1 MGTLQLIEVEDFKS
15 WRGRQSIGPFM
26 RFTCIIG
33 PNGSGKSNVMDAIS
47 FVMGERTANLRVKH
61 LRDLIH
67 GAHVGAPVSS
77 VAKVSMVYQ
86 KENGNE
92 VTFER
97 IITGN
102 SSAFHLNGRAIS
114 RMEYTSELE
123 KIGILLKARNCLVF
137 QGAVENIAMKKPKE
151 RTQLFEQI
159 SNSGELAAEY
169 ESKKKE
175 LTKAEE
181 EARFNYN
188 KKKSAAVERNHVK
201 HEKQEAD
208 RYNMFIEDLKNT
220 RIQLQLFH
228 LYHNELF
235 IEDLDNKLQE
245 KNKIINSWKERQT
258 AAEQHVKA
266 MKKELGKLIRE
277 QQQIEK
283 EIKEHEFSLNEKRPN
298 YIKGKENTSHHIKKV
313 EIAKKSLENSERQ
326 YSTHQQ
332 EVKELKLEIE
342 DVNKAWDAFEQK
354 VQKQIISRGHSMELE
369 ESQIQRYKELK
380 ELVRKQ
386 VSTMTQTLEKLRWE
400 QKADR
405 DKLELDQR
413 NIKHTEHEI
422 EDHLKRAEK
431 LEEYIDNCKTT
442 LGGHKQQEEELTK
455 YIESSKVRIGQVSE
469 ELNEVAKDLQN
480 AKIDHR
486 EGRRQ
491 QKKAEIFESLKR
503 MYPEHVYGR
512 LVDLC
517 HPIHKRYQL
526 AATKIFGRYINAIV
540 VSTEKVARDCIRYLK
555 EGRAEPETFLP
566 LDYLEIKPTNER
578 LREIKGA
585 KMMIDVV
592 QSVSPQLKKVI
603 QFVCGNALVCESMK
617 EARQIAFEGPER
629 LQTVALDGTHFTKSG
644 LISGG
649 SSDLR
654 FKAKCWD
661 EKEINQLKETTEK
674 LRTELRDLM
683 KVNRKEAELRQ
694 LQAQAKG
701 TEIRMRYSLNDL
713 EQTKKKLAG
722 SAIKMTSSKIVTC
735 SFLWQV
741 EDRVF
746 ENFCAEIGVANIREF
761 ENEHVKQQQDIDKKR
776 SEFENQRTRLT
787 IQLEYSQSRCKEDVK
802 KMRSLQET
810 IEKHDEELAHLKK
823 EETRLMN
830 IVDEAMVDQR
840 NLNNQLIMKKS
851 EVKDAQKEVDE
862 ARKKLANISRYVL
875 SKLQKEN
882 ISVETSIE
890 QNKLERHNLLL
901 ACKVQDIQIDLL
913 QGTLDEISEVGM
925 NEGYLQKI
933 STTNQSSS
941 NTAYDFLTFLQGFTS
956 ANEFAAEQNRLNKLL
971 EEKENI
977 LRRTAAPNLRAFEK
991 LHNLWDKFQES
1002 LDAFTASG
1010 KKARICRQDFDTIKK
1025 KRCDRFNQCFEYV
1038 SVKIDLIY
1046 KMMCRN
1052 TSAQA
1057 FLNAENPEE
1066 PYLDGIGYNCVAPG
1080 KRFMPMDNLSGGEK
1094 TVAALALLF
1103 AIHSFRPAPFFVLDE
1118 VDAALDNTNI
1128 GKVTDYIREQS
1139 RKNFQVIVI
1148 SLKEEFYSKADA
1160 LIGIYPEQGEFISSR
1175 LSTFDLTP
1183 YPENNKEDE
1192 MQKFKLEL

>member
-283 EIKEHEFSLNEKRPN
+283 EINLNEKRPN

-413 NIKHTEHEI
+413 NSK
-422 EDHLKRAEK
+422 D
-431 LEEYIDNCKTT
+431 LE
-442 LGGHKQQEEELTK
+442 QEEELTK

-713 EQTKKKLAG
+713 EQTKKKRLANYTHSLYGGVAG

-810 IEKHDEELAHLKK
+810 IEKHDEELIA
-823 EETRLMN
+823 
-830 IVDEAMVDQR
+830 
-840 NLNNQLIMKKS
+840 
-851 EVKDAQKEVDE
+851 
-862 ARKKLANISRYVL
+862 
-875 SKLQKEN
+875 KLQKEN

-925 NEGYLQKI
+925 NEGY
-933 STTNQSSS
+933 

>member
-413 NIKHTEHEI
+413 NSK
-422 EDHLKRAEK
+422 D
-431 LEEYIDNCKTT
+431 LE
-442 LGGHKQQEEELTK
+442 QEEELTK

-713 EQTKKKLAG
+713 EQTKKKRLANCYMEK
-722 SAIKMTSSKIVTC
+722 SRLESSLTNFKSEMVMVNRSIEDREEKMQEI
-735 SFLWQV
+735 QHIMNEV

-862 ARKKLANISRYVL
+862 ARKKLANIT
-875 SKLQKEN
+875 KLQKEN

-913 QGTLDEISEVGM
+913 QGTLDEISEVGT
-925 NEGYLQKI
+925 EVDSTQ
-933 STTNQSSS
+933 STTTIYEREAALEIDYSSLP
-941 NTAYDFLTFLQGFTS
+941 ADLKGFTS

-1128 GKVTDYIREQS
+1128 GKVNYIREQS